1 MANRNWRN
9 TPTEEVGPSLG
20 DGEEIANLLWGQK
33 LNICATGVARSW
45 SINLQRCLKR
55 MDKSG
60 SRSKTYFVDE

>member
-33 LNICATGVARSW
+33 LNICVTGVARSW
-45 SINLQRCLKR
+45 FINLQRGLKR

>member
-33 LNICATGVARSW
+33 LNIFATGVSRSW
-45 SINLQRCLKR
+45 SVNLQRYFKR
-55 MDKSG
+55 MGKSS
-60 SRSKTYFVDE
+60 SRSKTYFVDG